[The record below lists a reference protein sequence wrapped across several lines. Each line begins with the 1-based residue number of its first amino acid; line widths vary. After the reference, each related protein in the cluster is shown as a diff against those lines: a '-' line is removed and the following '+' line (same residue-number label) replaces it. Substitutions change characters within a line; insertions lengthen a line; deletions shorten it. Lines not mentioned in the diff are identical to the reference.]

1 MQASDGVCNAQT
13 QNPNSYRRTWILS
26 MVKSGFARGMAEWRN
41 NGMAEW
47 RNGGLAEWW
56 NGGMVEWRSGGMAE
70 WQTEW
75 RNGRM
80 ADEMFAVIGT
90 DYSLPASLTC
100 QRLAKTSCSFGSFFC
115 EP

>member
-1 MQASDGVCNAQT
+1 
-13 QNPNSYRRTWILS
+13 
-26 MVKSGFARGMAEWRN
+26 MVEWWN
-41 NGMAEW
+41 GGMAEW
-47 RNGGLAEWW
+47 RNGGMAEWR
-56 NGGMVEWRSGGMAE
+56 NGGMAEWRNGGMAEWRSGGMAE

-75 RNGRM
+75 RNGGM

-90 DYSLPASLTC
+90 DYSLPASLTR